1 MGAGAVHRYEAR
13 CAWEGSTGVGY
24 ESYDRA
30 HTAAIAPA
38 LDALPMSA
46 DPAFRG
52 DPAAVNPEQLL
63 VLAASS
69 CQLLSFLAVAARARI
84 DVVAYS
90 DCAEAVMPEGDPP
103 VRITTITLRPEIRV
117 RGAVAESRL
126 RHLCEVAHG
135 ECFIANSLTADV
147 RVEPSFTFD
156 EVNALGKDPPVR
168 RRLDA
173 VPAPGRAQREPVE
186 QCVAQLR
193 GLDDLVV
200 AEDVGR

>member
-1 MGAGAVHRYEAR
+1 MGAGAVHHYETR

-24 ESYDRA
+24 EAYDRA
-30 HTAAIAPA
+30 HTAAVTPA

-52 DPAAVNPEQLL
+52 DPAGVNPEQLL

-90 DCAEAVMPEGDPP
+90 DRAEALMPEDDLP
-103 VRITTITLRPEIRV
+103 VRITSITLRPEIRV
-117 RGAVAESRL
+117 RGSVAEDRL
-126 RHLCEVAHG
+126 RHLCEVAHR
-135 ECFIANSLTADV
+135 ECFIANSLTSEV

-156 EVNALGKDPPVR
+156 DPMAGS
-168 RRLDA
+168 DETGSDEA
-173 VPAPGRAQREPVE
+173 GSDETGAG
-186 QCVAQLR
+186 
-193 GLDDLVV
+193 
-200 AEDVGR
+200 